1 MSELLS
7 LPLVPV
13 VLTLLCYQAGAL
25 LQKRLKTP
33 ICNPILVGVAL
44 VVVFLNVSGMEL
56 ETYQAGMKSLSWL
69 LTPATVCLAIPMYE
83 QFQALKKSIKAIV
96 LGIAAGT
103 VTSVV
108 VVWAMCVLFG
118 FSDALT
124 LTLLPKSVTSA
135 IGAPLAE
142 MAGGMGAVSTAVIII
157 TGIVGGILGEL
168 FCKIF
173 RITDPIAQGV
183 AYGTAS
189 HVVGTAKANDLSPL
203 IGAVSSLSLV
213 VAGLMTSV
221 VLPFVFPYV

>member
-103 VTSVV
+103 VTSVA